1 MKPTTNEELQQLLIN
16 LKLKAI
22 GTRLD
27 EYLSAAERNGTP
39 IATLLTQLLRAEWQA
54 RQQAALAA
62 RLERARLPETW
73 TLETFPFK
81 IQTGVKERQIRT
93 FAQLEFIPKA
103 ENIIFIGETGV
114 GKTGLMSGLVLK
126 AVQNGYRAL
135 FIKAQ
140 DLFDEMYASLADR
153 STRKLL
159 RSLARVDVLGID
171 EMGYLNIKPE
181 QTNIFFKL
189 MEERHHRRPTLITT
203 NLPYSAWQEFLGNRA
218 LTEALLS
225 RLRERCHTVIIDGPC
240 LRPQQG

>member
-1 MKPTTNEELQQLLIN
+1 MIPMHEELQQLLIN
-16 LKLKAI
+16 LRLKAI
-22 GTRLD
+22 AARAE
-27 EYLSAAERNGTP
+27 EYLTAAERDGTP

-54 RQQAALAA
+54 RQQAVLAA
-62 RLERARLPETW
+62 RLKRAQLPETW

-81 IQTGVKERQIRT
+81 LQTGVKERQIRT

-103 ENIIFIGETGV
+103 ENIVFIGETGV
-114 GKTGLMSGLVLK
+114 GKTGLMSALVLK

-159 RSLARVDVLGID
+159 RSLARVDILAID
-171 EMGYLNIKPE
+171 ELGYLNIKPE

-189 MEERHHRRPTLITT
+189 MEERHHRRPTLLTT
-203 NLPYSAWQEFLGNRA
+203 NLPYAAWQDFLGNRP
-218 LTEALLS
+218 LTQALLS

-240 LRPQQG
+240 LRAQQG